1 MGPFFLIREIYTPY
15 NEKKG
20 VLYMFTTIITPAIL
34 VALYI
39 YFDVAE
45 RNYDKEF
52 KEAYETDWNEYYK
65 QHN

>member
-1 MGPFFLIREIYTPY
+1 
-15 NEKKG
+15 
-20 VLYMFTTIITPAIL
+20 MFTAIITPAIL

-65 QHN
+65 QRN